1 VSGLDIVICGLSITS
16 SWGNGHATT
25 YRGLVRALH
34 ERGHRVRFLERDV
47 PWYAENR
54 DLPRPPYGSTELYA
68 SLEELD
74 DRFRPAI
81 AEADL
86 VIVGSFVPEGRAVAT
101 WVQRHRGDLAAFYDI
116 DTPATLAAVRAG
128 DCEYLDRR
136 LIPGFDFYLSFT
148 GGPTLVRLERE
159 FGARRAFPLYCSFD
173 PQHYFPEAQEQRWD
187 LGYMGT
193 YSEDR
198 QPALQRLL
206 LEPAGRSPER
216 RFVVAGPLYPAAT
229 TWPANVERIEHL
241 GPAEH
246 RAFYCRQRF
255 TLNVTRAAMSAA
267 GHSPSVRLFE
277 AAACGVP
284 IISDPW
290 PGLETFFT
298 PGRELLVARTAE
310 DTLRTL
316 TAIGP
321 DEAVRLGARARR
333 RVLASHTAEHRAQEL
348 ESIVAAAAASRVRG
362 HA

>member
-34 ERGHRVRFLERDV
+34 NRGHRVRFLERDV

-54 DLPRPPYGSTELYA
+54 DLARPPYGRTELYA

-74 DRFRPAI
+74 DRFRSAV
-81 AEADL
+81 AAADL
-86 VIVGSFVPEGRAVAT
+86 VVVGSFVPEGRAVAA
-101 WVQRHRGDLAAFYDI
+101 WVQRHRGGLAAFYDI
-116 DTPATLAAVRAG
+116 DTPATLAAVSSG
-128 DCEYLDRR
+128 TCEYLDRQ
-136 LIPGFDFYLSFT
+136 LIPGFDLYLSFT
-148 GGPTLVRLERE
+148 GGPTLRRLERE

-173 PQHYFPEAQEQRWD
+173 PHHYFPEPQEVRWH

-198 QPALQRLL
+198 QPALERLL
-206 LEPAGRSPER
+206 LQPAARSPER
-216 RFVVAGPLYPAAT
+216 RFVVAGPLYPAT
-229 TWPANVERIEHL
+229 TDWPSNVDRIVHL

-284 IISDPW
+284 VISDAW
-290 PGLETFFT
+290 PGLESFFA
-298 PGRELLVARTAE
+298 PGREILLARTAE

-321 DEAVRLGARARR
+321 EEARRIGARARA
-333 RVLASHTAEHRAQEL
+333 RVLASHTAEHRAEEL
-348 ESIVAAAAASRVRG
+348 EGIVAATSTKVRE

>member
-1 VSGLDIVICGLSITS
+1 VSGLNIVICGLSITS

-34 ERGHRVRFLERDV
+34 ARGHRVLFLERDV

-54 DLPRPPYGSTELYA
+54 DLPDPPYGRTALYG

-74 DRFRPAI
+74 GRFRSAV

-86 VIVGSFVPEGRAVAT
+86 VILGSFVPEGRAVAE
-101 WVQRHRGDLAAFYDI
+101 WVQRHRGDLTAFYDI

-128 DCEYLDRR
+128 TCEYLDRK

-148 GGPTLVRLERE
+148 GGPTLARLERE

-173 PQHYFPEAQEQRWD
+173 PQQYFPEPQEVRWH

-198 QPALQRLL
+198 QAALSRLL
-206 LEPAGRSPER
+206 LDPAARSPDL
-216 RFVVAGPLYPAAT
+216 RFVVAGPLYPAT
-229 TWPANVERIEHL
+229 TAWPANVDRIEHL
-241 GPAEH
+241 GPADH

-284 IISDPW
+284 IISDAW
-290 PGLETFFT
+290 PGLETIFT
-298 PGRELLVARTAE
+298 PGREIVVARTAE

-316 TAIGP
+316 SAVGP
-321 DEAVRLGARARR
+321 EEARRIGARARR
-333 RVLASHTAEHRAQEL
+333 RVLARHTAEHRAEEL
-348 ESIVAAAAASRVRG
+348 ESYVATTATRARG